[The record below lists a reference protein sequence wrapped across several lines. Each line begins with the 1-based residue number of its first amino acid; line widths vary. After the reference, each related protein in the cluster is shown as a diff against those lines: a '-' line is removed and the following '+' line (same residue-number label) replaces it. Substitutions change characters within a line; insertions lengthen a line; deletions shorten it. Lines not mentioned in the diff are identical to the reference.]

1 MTPTVEQLYQLALA
15 LPEDARLD
23 LADTLVAASDH
34 PPAPAPSGEEY
45 AAEVRRRSADADPA
59 AWSSWAD
66 ARRRVHAR
74 LGLPEPGNG

>member
-15 LPEDARLD
+15 LPEEARLD
-23 LADTLVAASDH
+23 LADALVAASD
-34 PPAPAPSGEEY
+34 PPAPASSGEEY
-45 AAEVRRRSADADPA
+45 AAEVRRRSADVDPA
-59 AWSSWAD
+59 SWSSWAD